1 MAKKIF
7 LVLLLFLLCGC
18 ISKTDL
24 LKQIEEIVSTEESKD
39 YKSRTNTVTDYFN
52 YYLPSDCYERKG
64 DNTTALIDYSAS
76 KITLNLNIKDIISNR
91 YYYDQMLGDDGFF
104 NSDYLIYQNS
114 STFLKNEEENLRYNL
129 YVYQID
135 NEFMVHFQDMELQIY
150 AYCYEADLIQVIRHA
165 FILAKGVNIE
175 EEKIIDNYS
184 AKDVIDYEK
193 KQINLFNYVIPN
205 SGYLQEL
212 LKGYEE
218 N

>member
-1 MAKKIF
+1 
-7 LVLLLFLLCGC
+7 
-18 ISKTDL
+18 
-24 LKQIEEIVSTEESKD
+24 
-39 YKSRTNTVTDYFN
+39 
-52 YYLPSDCYERKG
+52 
-64 DNTTALIDYSAS
+64 
-76 KITLNLNIKDIISNR
+76 
-91 YYYDQMLGDDGFF
+91 
-104 NSDYLIYQNS
+104 
-114 STFLKNEEENLRYNL
+114 
-129 YVYQID
+129 
-135 NEFMVHFQDMELQIY
+135 MELQIY